1 MSTAPCPSLTH
12 LLTLLH
18 HLELRTHQAKAS
30 DSLFQGSSSPRWIQ
44 TKSVL
49 AQKAVFTLTLALLGQ
64 MDFLEA
70 AQDLEGTLARERSH
84 IKAQRAHLPPGTIQ
98 EIASVLEADHLTIL
112 DTS

>member
-18 HLELRTHQAKAS
+18 HLELRPHQAKAS
-30 DSLFQGSSSPRWIQ
+30 DSLFQGSSPRWIQ

-49 AQKAVFTLTLALLGQ
+49 AQKSVLTLTLAVLGQ
-64 MDFLEA
+64 MAFLETP
-70 AQDLEGTLARERSH
+70 QDLEGTLAREHPH
-84 IKAQRAHLPPGTIQ
+84 IKTQRAHLPPGTIQ
-98 EIASVLEADHLTIL
+98 EITTVLEEDHMAIL